1 MTIPV
6 TQVDLGDLQVLRGAG
21 LIAARRYPTAAA
33 AIRDEAFWARWGLR
47 ALLALGAGQFLAG
60 VVFFFAYNW
69 NDLSDVAKFAVVES
83 AVTIAALGA
92 LAVGLDRMFGQVLL
106 TAASLLTGVL
116 LAVIGQTYQTGA
128 DVFELFLA
136 WAVLILPWTVISR
149 SAVQW
154 LLWLVI
160 AEVALWLYCEQVPMV
175 VGEMMWDELFVL
187 SGITVALALMAREA
201 AVHRG
206 CLWLG
211 AHWSRLV
218 LLFAAT
224 LILFMPAAGHVLDLD
239 TDTANAPLL
248 CIGAFVVVSAVSA
261 FVYWRKLP
269 DFAALVILIA
279 FADAL
284 FICIGV
290 RLIDD
295 SIGFSWSAA
304 GTGLSSLGAMILWAI
319 AGTGGS
325 AMAMRRLRYDVRG
338 ASAS

>member
-6 TQVDLGDLQVLRGAG
+6 TEIELGDIQTLRGAG
-21 LIAARRYPTAAA
+21 LIAARRYPTAVNAV
-33 AIRDEAFWARWGLR
+33 RDEAFWARWGLR

-69 NDLSDVAKFAVVES
+69 NDLSDIAKFAVVEG

-106 TAASLLTGVL
+106 IAASVLTGVL
-116 LAVIGQTYQTGA
+116 LATIGQAYQTGA

-154 LLWLVI
+154 LLWLVV

-175 VGEMMWDELFVL
+175 VGEMTEDELSVL
-187 SGITVALALMAREA
+187 SGATIALALLVREV
-201 AVHRG
+201 AVRQS

-211 AHWSRLV
+211 GHWTRLI
-218 LLFAAT
+218 LLFAAI
-224 LILFMPAAGHVLDLD
+224 LILFMPAAGSVLDIYG
-239 TDTANAPLL
+239 AEAPAL
-248 CIGAFVVVSAVSA
+248 CIGAFVAVSAVGA
-261 FVYWRKLP
+261 IVYWQKLP
-269 DFAALVILIA
+269 DFAALVIIIA
-279 FADAL
+279 FADAF
-284 FICIGV
+284 FICVGV
-290 RLIDD
+290 RLIDE
-295 SIGFSWSAA
+295 SIGFSWSDA

-325 AMAMRRLRYDVRG
+325 AMAMRRLRTELRAAG
-338 ASAS
+338 TS

>member
-92 LAVGLDRMFGQVLL
+92 LAVGLDHMFGQVLL
-106 TAASLLTGVL
+106 VAASVLTGVL
-116 LAVIGQTYQTGA
+116 LAVIGQVYQTGA

-175 VGEMMWDELFVL
+175 VGDMTWDELSVL
-187 SGITVALALMAREA
+187 VGATVALALVAREV
-201 AVHRG
+201 AVRAG

-211 AHWSRLV
+211 AHWTRLV

-224 LILFMPAAGHVLDLD
+224 LILFMPAAGSVLDIE
-239 TDTANAPLL
+239 TAEMPAL
-248 CIGAFVVVSAVSA
+248 CVGAFVGLSAASA